1 MANIEDELEDIKLT
15 LNKTGYVDKK
25 IEYIDKLNANKKDY
39 DYINNKIIET
49 KKKNRKKRT
58 RN

>member
-49 KKKNRKKRT
+49 KKK
-58 RN
+58 